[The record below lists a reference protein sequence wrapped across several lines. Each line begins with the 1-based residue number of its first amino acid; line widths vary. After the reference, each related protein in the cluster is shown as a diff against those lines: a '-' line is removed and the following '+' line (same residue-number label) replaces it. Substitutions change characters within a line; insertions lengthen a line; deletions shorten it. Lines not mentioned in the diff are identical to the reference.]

1 MSQEKSKVISRIKEP
16 DYGFTS
22 NDLEVIQVVPE
33 NHMISEVPRYVEIR
47 NEFAIYDG
55 LLKSKKPLL
64 IKGPKGIGKTLS
76 IASWVAQRPKVP
88 FIQYDCSEGT
98 KESHLVGRPIIHKSG
113 TTPFKLGIIPT
124 MIELANKTGLA
135 VLCLEEIGS
144 LPPAMQKLL
153 NPLLDWRC
161 GIYVEALEKT
171 YHLEKNSKLILFA
184 TSNPSSNGGIYE
196 LNHDL
201 KSRFATWVW
210 NYPDSKDEMNL
221 VNKTSVPAGFVTGV
235 FKLAEETRA
244 LEKKGNIDYAISTRD
259 IADMF
264 DLYRSYK
271 GINEINAMV
280 TVLELKVLGNYE
292 QEEEIDTIKSR
303 IESIFGTSIL
313 KNVETDSIE
322 A

>member
-1 MSQEKSKVISRIKEP
+1 MSQEQYKITSTVNGQ

-22 NDLEVIQVVPE
+22 NDLEVIEVVPE
-33 NHMISEVPRYVEIR
+33 NHMIGEVPRYVEIR
-47 NEFAIYDG
+47 NEFTIYDG

-76 IASWVAQRPKVP
+76 ITSWVAQRPKSP

-124 MIELANKTGLA
+124 VIELANKTGLA
-135 VLCLEEIGS
+135 ILCLEEVGS
-144 LPPAMQKLL
+144 LPPAMQKIL

-171 YHLEKNSKLILFA
+171 YHLKKDSKLILFA
-184 TSNPSSNGGIYE
+184 TSNPNNNGGIYE

-210 NYPDSKDEMNL
+210 DYPDLKNEMNL
-221 VNKTSVPAGFVTGV
+221 VNKTNIPIKFVTGV

-244 LEKKGNIDYAISTRD
+244 LEKKGNINYVISTRD

-264 DLYRSYK
+264 DLYRSYE
-271 GINEINAMV
+271 GINEINAMQV
-280 TVLELKVLGNYE
+280 VLELKVFGNYE
-292 QEEEIDTIKSR
+292 QEEEMDIIKSR
-303 IESIFGTSIL
+303 IESIFGKLIL
-313 KNVETDSIE
+313 KNTETNNME
-322 A
+322 E